1 MQYIIVLSISTVC
14 FYWVCSPSDKLINF
28 AITKKHCVGTCAT
41 VNFFE
46 IVRRVL
52 FCKLCHIYVNT
63 VKYSRR
69 FSQGN
74 TYVCMV
80 MQKDLVECN
89 VRTQYAQIPNNCRM
103 STCVYLYGVYAE
115 EIWIKADVYRCVHV
129 NCPYFIDKFEYLLY
143 G

>member
-1 MQYIIVLSISTVC
+1 MLLLGLFSFRQAYKLCHYKEALCGYMCHSISQ
-14 FYWVCSPSDKLINF
+14 
-28 AITKKHCVGTCAT
+28 
-41 VNFFE
+41 FFQNCQKGP
-46 IVRRVL
+46 
-52 FCKLCHIYVNT
+52 FFKLCHIYVNT

-103 STCVYLYGVYAE
+103 STCVYLYGMYAE
-115 EIWIKADVYRCVHV
+115 EIWIKADVYKCVHV